1 MDSSTLLHL
10 LVVAAAVLGT
20 SGVCFLTYVL
30 AVGGRPSK
38 LLALRRVA
46 DSGSQS
52 GLLALSLT
60 PWSWLAFEALG
71 TSVDPF
77 FVAIGVGLCLRIA
90 MFSARVQGFRSGAA
104 EPHAELHW
112 RALALGFTS
121 CSLLWMC
128 VALDG
133 KGVLP
138 MAFSP
143 AAWQ

>member
-20 SGVCFLTYVL
+20 SGVCFLAYVL

-77 FVAIGVGLCLRIA
+77 FVAIGVGLCIRIA

-104 EPHAELHW
+104 EPHA
-112 RALALGFTS
+112 
-121 CSLLWMC
+121 
-128 VALDG
+128 
-133 KGVLP
+133 
-138 MAFSP
+138 
-143 AAWQ
+143 AA